1 MRIGWIAA
9 AAVLGAA
16 LWAGAALTANW
27 RHSKVPAAED
37 GWCSIEGRIVS
48 SMDGRPLRKVRL
60 VLRRQGG
67 SRAERL
73 EALTDSAGK
82 FRFER
87 LLPGDYQLTARRMGY
102 LSAVSDA
109 SAPAGA
115 QSVRLKAGEHV
126 RNLQMRL
133 APASQIRGMVL
144 DPDDKPVP
152 QARVLI
158 FRLNRAGESEEPV
171 RLARADSE
179 GKFQAGMLRPGE
191 YRLTALPQGSAV
203 PSLRTWQAPSPGGSQ
218 HFWRSR
224 NRAAFLAVE
233 DVVVDLQPGED
244 LSEVKVL
251 LMPRAPAAYAMLA
264 SLALKQ
270 PCPPRAEPW

>member
-9 AAVLGAA
+9 AAVLCGAV
-16 LWAGAALTANW
+16 WVGAGLTANR
-27 RHSKVPAAED
+27 RHFKMPAAED

-60 VLRRQGG
+60 VLRRQGS

-73 EALTDSAGK
+73 EALADSGGK

-87 LLPGDYQLTARRMGY
+87 LLPGEYQLSARRTGY
-102 LSAVSDA
+102 LPAVYDA
-109 SAPAGA
+109 SATAGG
-115 QSVRLKAGEHV
+115 QTIRLATGDRL
-126 RNLQMRL
+126 RNIQIRL
-133 APASQIRGMVL
+133 APASQIRGVVL
-144 DPDDKPVP
+144 DPENQPVP

-158 FRLNRAGESEEPV
+158 FRLNRVSESEEAV
-171 RLARADSE
+171 RLTHADSI
-179 GKFQAGMLRPGE
+179 GRFQAGMLRAGH
-191 YRLTALPQGSAV
+191 YRLTALPQDSAG
-203 PSLRTWQAPSPGGSQ
+203 PSFRTWQMPSPGGSQ

-233 DVVVDLQPGED
+233 DVVVDLQAGED

-251 LMPRAPAAYAMLA
+251 LMPRTTADYATLA
-264 SLALKQ
+264 SL
-270 PCPPRAEPW
+270 PRERPLSTPVAPW

>member
-1 MRIGWIAA
+1 MRIGWIVA
-9 AAVLGAA
+9 AAVLCGA
-16 LWAGAALTANW
+16 LWAGAALTAGR
-27 RHSKVPAAED
+27 RHSRMPAAED

-60 VLRRQGG
+60 VLRRQSGG
-67 SRAERL
+67 RAERL
-73 EALTDSAGK
+73 ETLADSAGK

-102 LSAVSDA
+102 LPAASDA
-109 SAPAGA
+109 SAPAGGR
-115 QSVRLKAGEHV
+115 SIRLQAGEHV

-133 APASQIRGMVL
+133 APASQIRGIVL
-144 DPDDKPVP
+144 DPEDKPVP

-158 FRLNRAGESEEPV
+158 FRLNRAGESEEAV
-171 RLARADSE
+171 RLTHADSE
-179 GKFQAGMLRPGE
+179 GKFQAGMLRAGE

-203 PSLRTWQAPSPGGSQ
+203 PSLRTWQGPSPGGSQ

-233 DVVVDLQPGED
+233 DVVVDLQAGED

-264 SLALKQ
+264 SLALEKPVPAQ
-270 PCPPRAEPW
+270 AGSW